1 MTKKQIAIFM
11 ILMIQSLC
19 YLGSSIET
27 NSQQDF
33 LYFSVN
39 GLSDTGEDASLFDWL
54 RIPEVWD
61 NPDFETALVDDTSDY
76 CIAILDTGLDSTTW
90 THLEDVYDVNFR
102 LFLPDGNTF
111 EEVTKSNGV
120 DIGDHHGT
128 CLCSML
134 GYLLDGTSTDVLV
147 FRVIGDDFVPNA
159 QWVCNALD
167 YIKNLYTGSTKVK
180 AVSMSFRFLEESPS
194 VKLKILPLT
203 IAPYRITFFASS
215 GNALAGE
222 TQNEEIFPAAYRT
235 VFGVGGIIFKDTA
248 HIGERMTTARG
259 ATYNS
264 MYRYSSSL
272 RGSTPIVVAPG
283 ESIKVSC
290 DSNDDGVLDHF
301 EVSGTSLSSP
311 ILSAV
316 TLMMCKIQ
324 YNLDPYSYISFN
336 EIYTTISFNSESDGS
351 PSTEDTT
358 IAPSDG
364 NFLDHDIMIGWGGI
378 DFYDYCVWVY
388 EYYEPLPG
396 GGGGGSGPFLE

>member
-167 YIKNLYTGSTKVK
+167 YIKNL
-180 AVSMSFRFLEESPS
+180 
-194 VKLKILPLT
+194 
-203 IAPYRITFFASS
+203 
-215 GNALAGE
+215 
-222 TQNEEIFPAAYRT
+222 
-235 VFGVGGIIFKDTA
+235 
-248 HIGERMTTARG
+248 
-259 ATYNS
+259 
-264 MYRYSSSL
+264 
-272 RGSTPIVVAPG
+272 
-283 ESIKVSC
+283 
-290 DSNDDGVLDHF
+290 
-301 EVSGTSLSSP
+301 
-311 ILSAV
+311 
-316 TLMMCKIQ
+316 
-324 YNLDPYSYISFN
+324 
-336 EIYTTISFNSESDGS
+336 
-351 PSTEDTT
+351 
-358 IAPSDG
+358 
-364 NFLDHDIMIGWGGI
+364 
-378 DFYDYCVWVY
+378 
-388 EYYEPLPG
+388 
-396 GGGGGSGPFLE
+396 